1 MEATVKLTPLQ
12 KKAWLLSAGGVALD
26 GFDLFIMGVALP
38 LLLDQFRGY
47 PAWITGLIASAAIVG
62 AILGALFGG
71 LLTDHFGRKRLYTWD
86 LVGFVVFAVL
96 SAFSWSVWALIFF
109 RFMLGIAVG
118 ADYPIA
124 ASFSAE
130 YLPSQVRGRWLVAGF
145 SFQAIGMLLGAVV
158 GVILLELHPVD
169 DTWRLMLAIGAIP
182 ALAIMW
188 FRRSVPETP
197 AWQAREA
204 DPDPEPS
211 ARLGELFRR
220 VNLRR
225 TTLCAGAWF
234 LMDVMM
240 YGIGLFTPML
250 LASMHFADHA
260 GWNFIRK
267 DIGDTMGTAALDLLL
282 VVGFVIAILLVDRV
296 GRLPLQ
302 KAGFL
307 GCAAGLIILGAAS
320 TIDPANPPM
329 ALVILGFALFNLMI
343 NAGPNST
350 TFLIPAE
357 VYPTRLRATGHGFAA
372 SMGKSGAA
380 LGVFVLP
387 ILEGAWGTA
396 VMVFAMAGVGLLGLA
411 LTQLFGVE
419 TRGADITAST
429 AEGFPTGPAVEPPA
443 DAPVGPA

>member
-1 MEATVKLTPLQ
+1 MQESVQLTPLQ

-38 LLLDQFRGY
+38 LLLDQFHGY
-47 PAWITGLIASAAIVG
+47 PAWVTGLIASAAVVG

-86 LVGFVVFAVL
+86 LLGFIVFAVL

-109 RFMLGIAVG
+109 RFMLGLAVG

-145 SFQAIGMLLGAVV
+145 SFQAIGMLMGALV
-158 GVILLELHPVD
+158 GVALLELHPVD
-169 DTWRLMLAIGAIP
+169 DTWRLMLAIGAVP

-188 FRRSVPETP
+188 ARRSVPETP
-197 AWQAREA
+197 VWREREA
-204 DPDPEPS
+204 APDKEPS
-211 ARLGELFRR
+211 ARLSELFTR
-220 VNLRR
+220 VHLRK

-250 LASMHFADHA
+250 LASMKFADHS
-260 GWNFIRK
+260 GWDFIQK
-267 DIGDTMGTAALDLLL
+267 DVGDTMGTAVLDLLL
-282 VVGFVIAILLVDRV
+282 VVGFVIAILLVDRT

-307 GCAAGLIILGAAS
+307 GCSVGLIILGLAS
-320 TIDPANPPM
+320 TIDPENPPI
-329 ALVILGFALFNLMI
+329 ALVIVGFALFNLMI

-372 SMGKSGAA
+372 SMGKAGAA

-387 ILEGAWGTA
+387 ILEDTWGTA
-396 VMVFAMAGVGLLGLA
+396 VMVFVMAGIGLLGLA
-411 LTQLFGVE
+411 LTQAFGVE

-429 AEGFPTGPAVEPPA
+429 AEGFPTGLAVEPPI
-443 DAPVGPA
+443 GPA

>member
-1 MEATVKLTPLQ
+1 VKATVKLTHLQ

-38 LLLDQFRGY
+38 LLLHEFQGY

-62 AILGALFGG
+62 AIFGALFGG
-71 LLTDHFGRKRLYTWD
+71 LLTDHFGRKKLYTWD
-86 LVGFVVFAVL
+86 LVGFIVFAVL
-96 SAFSWSVWALIFF
+96 SAFSWSVWVLIFF

-182 ALAIMW
+182 ALVIMW
-188 FRRSVPETP
+188 ARRSVPETP
-197 AWQAREA
+197 AWQQRENQ
-204 DPDPEPS
+204 PGREPS
-211 ARLGELFRR
+211 ARLSELFRR

-225 TTLCAGAWF
+225 TTLCAGSWF

-250 LASMHFADHA
+250 LASMHFADQQ
-260 GWNFIRK
+260 GWDFIQQ
-267 DIGDTMGTAALDLLL
+267 DIGDTTGTALLDLLL

-302 KAGFL
+302 KVGFV
-307 GCAAGLIILGAAS
+307 GCASGLIILGVAS
-320 TIDPANPPM
+320 AIDPESPPM
-329 ALVILGFALFNLMI
+329 ALVIVGFALFNLLI

-372 SMGKSGAA
+372 SMGKAGAA

-387 ILEGAWGTA
+387 ILEDAWGTA
-396 VMVFAMAGVGLLGLA
+396 IMVFIMAGVGLLGFVV
-411 LTQLFGVE
+411 TQLFGVE
-419 TRGADITAST
+419 TKGRDIAKSES
-429 AEGFPTGPAVEPPA
+429 EGFPTGLAVEPRA
-443 DAPVGPA
+443 

>member
-1 MEATVKLTPLQ
+1 MQPRAQLTPLQ

-38 LLLDQFRGY
+38 LLLHEFHSY
-47 PAWITGLIASAAIVG
+47 PAWVTGLIASAAVVG
-62 AILGALFGG
+62 AIFGALFGG

-86 LVGFVVFAVL
+86 LVGFVAFAVL
-96 SAFSWSVWALIFF
+96 SAFSWSVWVLIFF

-130 YLPSQVRGRWLVAGF
+130 YLPSQVRGRWLIAGF
-145 SFQAIGMLLGAVV
+145 SFQAVGMLLGALV
-158 GVILLELHPVD
+158 GVALLELHPVD

-182 ALAIMW
+182 ALVIMW
-188 FRRSVPETP
+188 GRRSVPETP
-197 AWQAREA
+197 AWRQRESE
-204 DPDPEPS
+204 PHPEPP
-211 ARLGELFRR
+211 ARLAELFRR

-225 TTLCAGAWF
+225 TTLCAGSWF

-250 LASMHFADHA
+250 LASMRFADHQ

-267 DIGDTMGTAALDLLL
+267 DIGDTLGTALLDLLL
-282 VVGFVIAILLVDRV
+282 VAGFVIAILLVDRV

-302 KAGFL
+302 KVGFI
-307 GCAAGLIILGAAS
+307 GCACGLIVLGIAS
-320 TIDPANPPM
+320 SVDPTNPPM
-329 ALVILGFALFNLMI
+329 ALVIIGFALFNLLI

-372 SMGKSGAA
+372 SMGKTGAA

-387 ILEGAWGTA
+387 ILESAWGTA
-396 VMVFAMAGVGLLGLA
+396 VMVFIMAGVGLLGFA
-411 LTQLFGVE
+411 VTQIFGVE
-419 TRGADITAST
+419 TRGKEIAKSR
-429 AEGFPTGPAVEPPA
+429 AEGFPTALAVEPP
-443 DAPVGPA
+443 VRQ

>member
-1 MEATVKLTPLQ
+1 MEAHVKLTPLQ

-38 LLLDQFRGY
+38 LLLHQFQGY
-47 PAWITGLIASAAIVG
+47 PAWITGLIASAAVVG
-62 AILGALFGG
+62 AIFGALFGG
-71 LLTDHFGRKRLYTWD
+71 LLTDHLGRKKLYTWD
-86 LVGFVVFAVL
+86 LVGFIVFAVL

-145 SFQAIGMLLGAVV
+145 SFQAVGMLLGAVV
-158 GVILLELHPVD
+158 GVALLELHPVD
-169 DTWRLMLAIGAIP
+169 DTWRLMLAVGAIP
-182 ALAIMW
+182 ALVIMW
-188 FRRSVPETP
+188 ARRSVPETP
-197 AWQAREA
+197 AWQQRESR
-204 DPDPEPS
+204 PDREPS
-211 ARLGELFRR
+211 ARLSELFRR

-225 TTLCAGAWF
+225 TTLSAGAWF

-250 LASMHFADHA
+250 LASMHFANHQ
-260 GWNFIRK
+260 GWSFIQE
-267 DIGDTMGTAALDLLL
+267 DIGDTLGTALLDLLL
-282 VVGFVIAILLVDRV
+282 VVGFVAAILLVDRV

-307 GCAAGLIILGAAS
+307 GCAAGLAILGVAS
-320 TIDPANPPM
+320 TIDPDNPPM
-329 ALVILGFALFNLMI
+329 VLVIIGFALFNLLI

-372 SMGKSGAA
+372 SMGKAGAA

-387 ILEGAWGTA
+387 ILQAAWGTA
-396 VMVFAMAGVGLLGLA
+396 VMVFIMAGVGLAGFA
-411 LTQLFGVE
+411 VTMVFGVE
-419 TRGADITAST
+419 TKGREITASE
-429 AEGFPTGPAVEPPA
+429 ADGFPTGLAVE
-443 DAPVGPA
+443 APVEPG

>member
-1 MEATVKLTPLQ
+1 MRSRVQLTPLQ

-47 PAWITGLIASAAIVG
+47 PAWITGLIASAAVVG
-62 AILGALFGG
+62 AIFGALFGG
-71 LLTDHFGRKRLYTWD
+71 LLTDHFGRKKLYTWD

-96 SAFSWSVWALIFF
+96 SAFSWSVWALILF
-109 RFMLGIAVG
+109 RFLLGVAVG

-130 YLPSQVRGRWLVAGF
+130 YLPSQVRGRWLIAGF
-145 SFQAIGMLLGAVV
+145 SFQAVGMLLGAVV
-158 GVILLELHPVD
+158 GVVLLELHPVD
-169 DTWRLMLAIGAIP
+169 DTWRIMLAIGAIP
-182 ALAIMW
+182 ALVIMW
-188 FRRSVPETP
+188 ARRSVPETP
-197 AWQAREA
+197 AWQQRE
-204 DPDPEPS
+204 DQPEREPS
-211 ARLGELFRR
+211 ARLGELFQR

-225 TTLCAGAWF
+225 TTLCAGSWF

-250 LASMHFADHA
+250 LASMHFADHQ
-260 GWNFIRK
+260 GWDFIRK
-267 DIGDTMGTAALDLLL
+267 DIGDTTGTAVLDILL

-302 KAGFL
+302 KVGFL
-307 GCAAGLIILGAAS
+307 GCASGLVILGVAS
-320 TIDPANPPM
+320 TIDPDDPPM
-329 ALVILGFALFNLMI
+329 ALVIVGFALFNLLI

-372 SMGKSGAA
+372 SMGKTGAA

-387 ILEGAWGTA
+387 ILEDAWGTA
-396 VMVFAMAGVGLLGLA
+396 IMVFIMAGVGLLGLA
-411 LTQLFGVE
+411 VTQLFGVE
-419 TRGADITAST
+419 TKGMDIAKS
-429 AEGFPTGPAVEPPA
+429 ESGGFPTALAVEPPA
-443 DAPVGPA
+443 QP